1 LNNQQLSFS
10 NLLIG
15 NLSIALM
22 SLRRPIGTSL
32 RKRMT
37 LFNNKYRIESGR
49 LKGYDYSSPGEY
61 FVTICTGGM
70 IEYFG
75 DVVDGEIKR
84 NDVGEIVSE
93 EWQRTQE
100 IRNNVV
106 LDEWVVMPNHFHGI
120 ICIVEK
126 SLVETPRRGVSTRV
140 TWKPNSLGSII
151 NQFKSVST
159 KRIHTNGYPDF
170 SWQPRFYDHIIRD
183 EKGLNA
189 IREYIHNNPAQW
201 EYDRND
207 PSGLYN
213 WKQNDQRLQRRHTN

>member
-1 LNNQQLSFS
+1 
-10 NLLIG
+10 
-15 NLSIALM
+15 
-22 SLRRPIGTSL
+22 
-32 RKRMT
+32 MT
-37 LFNNKYRIESGR
+37 LFNNKYRIESAR
-49 LKGYDYSSPGEY
+49 LKGYDYSFPGEY

-70 IEYFG
+70 IHPVRYIKLQNHRRIKKTISQGKYFS

-84 NDVGEIVSE
+84 NDVGEIVAE

-100 IRNNVV
+100 IRKNVV
-106 LDEWVVMPNHFHGI
+106 LDEWVIMPNHFHGI
-120 ICIVEK
+120 VCIVEK
-126 SLVETPRRGVSTRV
+126 SFVETHCNASLQ
-140 TWKPNSLGSII
+140 WKNNFGPQRNNLSSII
-151 NQFKSVST
+151 RGFKSITT
-159 KRIHTNGYPDF
+159 KRIRKINPDF

-213 WKQNDQRLQRRHTN
+213 WKPND